1 MSPISRAPSGPATTI
16 GPSCLAL
23 HCLLLPR
30 VQFNVSPAST
40 SCKLPEGVEALS
52 APLNPIHGEVIPL
65 HIGEFLPAL
74 QLGCSHSMKVL
85 QMESFGVS
93 CQPPVGEEC
102 RESCKAWL
110 YSSGFPAG
118 SVLPWAGNPLLLAS
132 LHPQEVNGAG
142 IPKQWE
148 PSQRCNGGQLC
159 SSCES
164 PPQVT
169 RGSAVNCLPFKA
181 GK

>member
-16 GPSCLAL
+16 GPSCPAL

-74 QLGCSHSMKVL
+74 QLGCSHSTKVL
-85 QMESFGVS
+85 QMESFRVS

-110 YSSGFPAG
+110 WVPCRL
-118 SVLPWAGNPLLLAS
+118 SVALG
-132 LHPQEVNGAG
+132 
-142 IPKQWE
+142 WE
-148 PSQRCNGGQLC
+148 PTAVDIFASPRSEWCRNTKAMGTIPAVQRGTAVLQL
-159 SSCES
+159 
-164 PPQVT
+164 
-169 RGSAVNCLPFKA
+169 
-181 GK
+181 